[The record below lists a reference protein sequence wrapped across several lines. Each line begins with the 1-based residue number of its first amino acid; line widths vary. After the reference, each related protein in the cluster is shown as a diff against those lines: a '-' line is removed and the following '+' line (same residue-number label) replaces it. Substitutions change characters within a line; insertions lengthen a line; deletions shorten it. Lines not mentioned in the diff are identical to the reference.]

1 MDGFSFESP
10 KRRGPQIDRRTL
22 TFAAGAL
29 LLVAVLL
36 VAYLQLTSGGASPAA
51 VSSPTASAA
60 DTAGDVQ
67 AKAAA
72 KAAASA
78 ASAAFQASNGYAT
91 IGPEQLSLLDPDV
104 TFTTDPST
112 SASVVSVASAQA
124 AWAAAVLGPSGT
136 CYWIKIGGIGAV
148 SYGTGTTCT
157 GAAAMTASQP
167 RW

>member
-1 MDGFSFESP
+1 MDGFSFEAP
-10 KRRGPQIDRRTL
+10 KRRGPQVDRRTL
-22 TFAAGAL
+22 TVVAGIL
-29 LLVAVLL
+29 LVVAVLV
-36 VAYLQLTSGGASPAA
+36 VAYLQLTGGGASSAA
-51 VSSPTASAA
+51 VTSPTASAVN
-60 DTAGDVQ
+60 TAVDVP

-78 ASAAFQASNGYAT
+78 ASAAYQASNGFAT
-91 IGPEQLSLLDPDV
+91 IGPDQLSLLDPDL
-104 TFTTDPST
+104 TFTEGAST
-112 SASVVSVASAQA
+112 ADTVVSVASAQA

-157 GAAAMTASQP
+157 GAAAMAAAQP